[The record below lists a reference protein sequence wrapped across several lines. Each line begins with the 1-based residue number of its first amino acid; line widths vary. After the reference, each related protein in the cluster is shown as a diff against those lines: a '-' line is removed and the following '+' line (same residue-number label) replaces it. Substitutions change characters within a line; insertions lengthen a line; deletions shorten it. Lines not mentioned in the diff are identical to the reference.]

1 MAAVYRAYQPGVDRT
16 VALKI
21 LPRHYAADPEF
32 VARFEREARLIAKL
46 EHPYILPVHDFG
58 EADGYTYLAMRF
70 VESGTLADLL
80 KNGQPLSLAQMQRIV
95 GQVGDALDYAHSQG
109 VIHRDIKPSN
119 ILIDGRGNCL
129 LTDFGIAKMM
139 EGDTHLTRT
148 GGVIGTPAYMSPE
161 QITGQALDGRS
172 DMYSLGIVL
181 YEMATGRVPYQAETP
196 PAVLVKHLHD
206 PLPLP
211 RSLNPALPE
220 SVERVILKSLAKQPQ
235 DRYATM
241 GDMVRALHSDNQA
254 ALPAAPDTNAKT
266 DLIAPIPTAEV
277 AEERPTEPTG
287 RRQASRQLWPWVI
300 GGLAVAGITV
310 VLAVAAVMLGPKLF
324 RDGGIAAPSPA
335 GAILFQDDFG
345 SNANGWLVGE
355 KSDDYS
361 SDVAQIAEGK
371 YRRSTTSKRDVL
383 WQESVPGVSLQDFWL
398 GVEATLVETSAEE
411 GDANVSLIFRKDQAG
426 NYYRVRFD
434 NNGRYIFTLRYKGE
448 WLILQD
454 WRSSPDI
461 RLEPGVVNTLAVRAK
476 GSQLSVYANGRALT
490 TLTDTT
496 LSGPGKVC
504 LGIGLD
510 QAGQTLTV
518 DFDNLIIKDSQ

>member
-16 VALKI
+16 VALKV

-32 VARFEREARLIAKL
+32 VARFEREARLIARL
-46 EHPYILPVHDFG
+46 EHPHIMPVHDFG

-80 KNGQPLSLAQMQRIV
+80 EKGQPLSLAQMQRVV

-211 RSLNPALPE
+211 RTLNPALPE

-241 GDMVRALHSDNQA
+241 GDMVRALQSDNQA
-254 ALPAAPDTNAKT
+254 ALPATPDAKT
-266 DLIAPIPTAEV
+266 DLTAPIPTAEV
-277 AEERPTEPTG
+277 VDEKATEPAD
-287 RRQASRQLWPWVI
+287 RRQGSRPLWPWVI

-310 VLAVAAVMLGPKLF
+310 VLAVSAAGLGPKLF
-324 RDGGIAAPSPA
+324 GGNGPLA
-335 GAILFQDDFG
+335 GTILFQDDFG
-345 SNANGWLVGE
+345 SNANAWPVGE

-361 SDVAQIAEGK
+361 SDVAQIADGK

-383 WQESVPGVSLQDFWL
+383 WQEAVPGVSPQDFWL
-398 GVEATLVETSAEE
+398 GVEATLVETSAGG
-411 GDANVSLIFRKDQAG
+411 GDANVSLVFRKDQEG

-434 NNGRYIFTLRYKGE
+434 NNGRYIFTLHYKGE
-448 WLILQD
+448 WLVLQD
-454 WRSSPDI
+454 WKPSPDI
-461 RLEPGVVNTLAVRAK
+461 RLEPGVVNTLAVQAK
-476 GSQLSVYANGRALT
+476 GSQLSAYANGRELT

-496 LSGPGKVC
+496 LSGPGKVG

-518 DFDNLIIKDSQ
+518 DFDNLIIKDSR

>member
-32 VARFEREARLIAKL
+32 VARFEREARLIARL
-46 EHPYILPVHDFG
+46 EHPHIMPVHDFG

-80 KNGQPLSLAQMQRIV
+80 EKGQPLSLAQMQRVV

-119 ILIDGRGNCL
+119 ILIDKRGNCL

-161 QITGQALDGRS
+161 QITGQPLDGRS

-211 RSLNPALPE
+211 RGLNPALPE

-235 DRYATM
+235 DRYATL
-241 GDMVRALHSDNQA
+241 GDMVRALQA
-254 ALPAAPDTNAKT
+254 ALPAAPDAGAKT
-266 DLIAPIPTAEV
+266 DIIAPTPTAEGTGEK
-277 AEERPTEPTG
+277 ATEPAR
-287 RRQASRQLWPWVI
+287 RRQGSRRLWPWLI
-300 GGLAVAGITV
+300 GGLAVAGVTL
-310 VLAVAAVMLGPKLF
+310 VLAVSAAVLAPKLF
-324 RDGGIAAPSPA
+324 RGGGTAATSPA
-335 GAILFQDDFG
+335 GAILFQDDFS
-345 SNANGWLVGE
+345 SNVHAWPVGE

-361 SDVAQIAEGK
+361 SDVSQVADGK

-383 WQESVPGVSLQDFWL
+383 WQEAVPGISPQDFWL
-398 GVEATLVETSAEE
+398 GVEATLVETSAEG
-411 GDANVSLIFRKDQAG
+411 GDANVSLIFRKDQEG

-454 WRSSPDI
+454 WRFNSDI
-461 RLEPGVVNTLAVRAK
+461 RLEPGVVNTLAVQAK
-476 GSQLSVYANGRALT
+476 GTQLSVYANGQELT
-490 TLTDTT
+490 TLTDTR
-496 LSGPGKVC
+496 LSGPGKVG

-510 QAGQTLTV
+510 QADQTLTV
-518 DFDNLIIKDSQ
+518 DFDNLIIKDSR